1 LRSARA
7 ARAARTPRRA
17 RQRCARRR
25 RAVAMVV
32 WLGCCCCV
40 RTALVVPQA
49 LVLFRKMRKL
59 GIKRSLLTYNAALGA
74 VAHAG
79 RWRASLHLLDE
90 MKEADGLKPT
100 RVRTIVRACRIPRD
114 YTAMPPKQRTV
125 C

>member
-1 LRSARA
+1 MFSL
-7 ARAARTPRRA
+7 
-17 RQRCARRR
+17 
-25 RAVAMVV
+25 
-32 WLGCCCCV
+32 LNF
-40 RTALVVPQA
+40 VPQA

-100 RVRTIVRACRIPRD
+100 RVTIYESMPSHD
-114 YTAMPPKQRTV
+114 HTAMPPKADRIVFHVAMPYSV
-125 C
+125 CTRALAI

>member
-1 LRSARA
+1 
-7 ARAARTPRRA
+7 
-17 RQRCARRR
+17 
-25 RAVAMVV
+25 M
-32 WLGCCCCV
+32 
-40 RTALVVPQA
+40 PQA

-100 RVRTIVRACRIPRD
+100 RVTIYESMPSHDHAAIFPKAGRVLIMYRD
-114 YTAMPPKQRTV
+114 AI
-125 C
+125 